1 MSKNVQVQIG
11 DEVVAHKDG
20 QRFGAVREVHPH
32 ELVIDIENFGDV
44 PFTKSAV
51 GSETVAA
58 MAVAGAAVSGSAN
71 AATRMTTSGPRSRV
85 RGLRA
90 VNRLMDKAC
99 LPHEVL
105 LPPTASSPPGTRCI
119 DLSAGV

>member
-44 PFTKSAV
+44 RLSA
-51 GSETVAA
+51 T
-58 MAVAGAAVSGSAN
+58 AVLAVHDGKVVVDVRKLPEDIQAAVHHAHDLE
-71 AATRMTTSGPRSRV
+71 TR
-85 RGLRA
+85 
-90 VNRLMDKAC
+90 
-99 LPHEVL
+99 
-105 LPPTASSPPGTRCI
+105 
-119 DLSAGV
+119 